1 MDILASFGGTGLAV
15 LGYVVPFLFV
25 LTLVVFVHEFGH
37 FIVGR
42 WCGVDVKTFS
52 IGFGRELFGF
62 NDRHGTRWRFALI
75 PLGGYVKFSGDA
87 DVSSAPDQ
95 EAVGRMTAQE
105 RERSF
110 PAQSIGERAAI
121 VAAGPIANFIL
132 AIAIFA
138 ASAFIFG
145 KPVLS
150 PRVDSLVA
158 GSAAEQAGLKPGDLV
173 VAIDGPEIHSF
184 ADMQRIVSM
193 RPGERIDVT
202 VTRAGGEVTLPV
214 TPALSE
220 VNSPI
225 GKQRIGVIGVR
236 ASSRPE
242 DWKTQ
247 QFGLLESIREGGVQS
262 WAIVAQTYD
271 YISRLVQGRA
281 SADQLSGPIR
291 IAQGSGA
298 VASNAG
304 LLGLI
309 NLAAI
314 LSVSIGLMNLFPVPM
329 LDGGHLMFY
338 LYEAVRGRPLSPRA
352 QEIGF
357 RLGLALVLMLML
369 FVTWNDLVHVKGLL

>member
-173 VAIDGPEIHSF
+173 VAIDGHEIHSF

-202 VTRAGGEVTLPV
+202 VTRAGSEVTLPV

-236 ASSRPE
+236 ASSGRRTGRPSSSACSNRSG
-242 DWKTQ
+242 K
-247 QFGLLESIREGGVQS
+247 
-262 WAIVAQTYD
+262 AA
-271 YISRLVQGRA
+271 SRAGPSSRRPMTTSPGSCRA
-281 SADQLSGPIR
+281 GPPPT
-291 IAQGSGA
+291 S
-298 VASNAG
+298 S
-304 LLGLI
+304 
-309 NLAAI
+309 
-314 LSVSIGLMNLFPVPM
+314 
-329 LDGGHLMFY
+329 
-338 LYEAVRGRPLSPRA
+338 RGRSASRRSRGPSPPMPGCSA
-352 QEIGF
+352 
-357 RLGLALVLMLML
+357 
-369 FVTWNDLVHVKGLL
+369 

>member
-158 GSAAEQAGLKPGDLV
+158 GGAAEQAGLKPGDLV
-173 VAIDGPEIHSF
+173 VAIDGHEIHSF
-184 ADMQRIVSM
+184 ADMQRVVSM
-193 RPGERIDVT
+193 RPGERIELT
-202 VTRAGGEVTLPV
+202 VTRAGSDVTLSV
-214 TPALSE
+214 TPALAE
-220 VNSPI
+220 VSSPI

-236 ASSRPE
+236 ASSRPD
-242 DWKTQ
+242 DWTTQ
-247 QFGLLESIREGGVQS
+247 HFGLLESIREGGVQS
-262 WAIVAQTYD
+262 WSIVTQTYD

-281 SADQLSGPIR
+281 STDQLSGPIR
-291 IAQGSGA
+291 IAQVSGA

-309 NLAAI
+309 NLAAV

-357 RLGLALVLMLML
+357 RVGLALVLMLML

>member
-158 GSAAEQAGLKPGDLV
+158 GGAAEQAGLKPGDLV
-173 VAIDGPEIHSF
+173 VAIDGHEIHSF

-193 RPGERIDVT
+193 RPGERIELT
-202 VTRAGGEVTLPV
+202 VTRAGSDVTLSV
-214 TPALSE
+214 TPALAE
-220 VNSPI
+220 VSSPI

-236 ASSRPE
+236 ASSRPD
-242 DWKTQ
+242 DWTTQ
-247 QFGLLESIREGGVQS
+247 HFGLLESIREGGVQS
-262 WAIVAQTYD
+262 WSIVTQTYD

-281 SADQLSGPIR
+281 STDQLSGPIR
-291 IAQGSGA
+291 IAQVSGA

-309 NLAAI
+309 NLAAV

-357 RLGLALVLMLML
+357 RVGLALVLMLML